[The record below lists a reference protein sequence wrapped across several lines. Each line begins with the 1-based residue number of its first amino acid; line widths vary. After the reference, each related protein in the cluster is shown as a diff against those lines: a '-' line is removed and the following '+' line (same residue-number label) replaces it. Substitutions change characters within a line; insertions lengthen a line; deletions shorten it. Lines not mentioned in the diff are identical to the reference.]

1 MTTLQR
7 WQVTRY
13 GQQGLESTS
22 TALPEPGPGEVLV
35 RIRAASLNYRDALI
49 VDDGMGM
56 PLTLPFTPGSDS
68 SGEVVSVGP
77 GVTRWAPGDAVIN
90 TFWHDWW
97 DGQRPAHSV
106 PMGAPGPGVLAS
118 HVVFSER
125 DLVAKPRTWTHAQAS
140 LLPCAALTAWT
151 GLVENG
157 GLRAGQ
163 TVLLHGTGGVAL
175 FGLQIARLHGAR
187 AVVVTSSATKRDRV
201 LALGAAHAVLRD
213 DPDWVQQVRA
223 WTGSRGVDHVLETAG
238 GDGFGH
244 SVELLA
250 PGARIAAVGMLA
262 GTDLRL
268 PFYPTIIQRATVQ
281 GVGVGH
287 RRSLEELVRAVDAN
301 GFEPVIDASFPFDQ
315 VPDAFAR
322 LREGPFG
329 KVVVTMPQA

>member
-1 MTTLQR
+1 MTTHTR

-13 GQQGLESTS
+13 GPQGLERTS
-22 TALPEPGPGEVLV
+22 APLPEPGPGEVLV
-35 RIRAASLNYRDALI
+35 RIHAASLNFRDALI

-56 PLTLPFTPGSDS
+56 PLDLPFTPGSDS
-68 SGEVVSVGP
+68 SGEVIAVGA

-90 TFWHDWW
+90 TFWSDWW
-97 DGQRPAHSV
+97 DGHRPAHAR
-106 PMGAPGPGVLAS
+106 PMGAPGPGVLAT
-118 HVVFSER
+118 HAVFGEH
-125 DLVAKPRTWTHAQAS
+125 DLVAKPRAWSHAQAS

-175 FGLQIARLHGAR
+175 FGLQIAQLHGACT
-187 AVVVTSSATKRDRV
+187 VVVTSSEAKRQRV
-201 LALGAAHAVLRD
+201 LALGASHAVLRSD
-213 DPDWVQQVRA
+213 DDWVQQVRT
-223 WTGSRGVDHVLETAG
+223 WTDGRGVDHVLETAG

-244 SVELLA
+244 SVDLLA
-250 PGARIAAVGMLA
+250 PGARVAVVGMLA

-268 PFYPTIIQRATVQ
+268 PFYATVIQRATVQ

-287 RRSLEELVRAVDAN
+287 RRSLEELVRAIDAN
-301 GFEPVIDASFPFDQ
+301 PFEPVIDANLSFEQ
-315 VPDAFAR
+315 VPEAFAR

-329 KVVVTMPQA
+329 KVVVTLPAA